1 MELPGETFLFNLS
14 LAAITFSAVSAL
26 VTLLRQAMGGKLSNF
41 DVFLL
46 TAYVSDG
53 FALMIISVLPPL
65 IAQSGLP
72 LPWVWS
78 IASGLAAAVLGAQLA
93 NIMRLRRLATKIPMP
108 TTTKASLIIH
118 WLIVILLLANAS
130 VPAIR
135 GIFLFEVSLTVYLAT
150 AMWAFVRRVA
160 SLQSDHPSDDW
171 DPKRG

>member
-46 TAYVSDG
+46 AAYMSDG
-53 FALMIISVLPPL
+53 FALMISSVLPPL

-72 LPWVWS
+72 LPWIWS
-78 IASGLAAAVLGAQLA
+78 IASFLAAAILGAQLA
-93 NIMRLRRLATKIPMP
+93 NIMRLRRVATKVPMP
-108 TTTKASLIIH
+108 STTKASLTIH
-118 WLIVILLLANAS
+118 WFVVFLLLANAS

-135 GIFLFEVSLTVYLAT
+135 GIFVFEASLTVYLAT
-150 AMWAFVRRVA
+150 AMWVFVRRVA
-160 SLQSDHPSDDW
+160 SLQSDRSSDDW